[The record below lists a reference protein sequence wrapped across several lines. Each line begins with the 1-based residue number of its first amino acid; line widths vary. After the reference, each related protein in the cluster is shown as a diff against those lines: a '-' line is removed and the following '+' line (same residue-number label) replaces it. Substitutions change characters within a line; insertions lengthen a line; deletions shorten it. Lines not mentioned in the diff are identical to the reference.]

1 MADKPNDPNITP
13 GDGVRVIVKFG
24 NVQRKKKGGTGKETY
39 VAFIEPTKRVAEA
52 LGLTPASAKELE
64 RKKGDKTYRSGVS
77 KGGKSVKVDNPTKPG
92 YYMSLPVPSNANI
105 GQIADF
111 LAPTKANRFSVGGR
125 FWPCTGEEAQAA
137 KDAERAAAAQEAKGK
152 GKGK

>member
-1 MADKPNDPNITP
+1 MANKPNDPNVTP

-24 NVQRKKKGGTGKETY
+24 TVKRKKAGGGTETY
-39 VAFIEPTKRVAEA
+39 TAFINPTKRVAEA
-52 LGLTPASAKELE
+52 LNLTTVSAKQLE
-64 RKKGDKTYRSGVS
+64 QTKDGKVYRSGVS
-77 KGGKSVKVDNPTKPG
+77 KGGKSVKVDNPTRPG

-111 LAPTKANRFSVGGR
+111 LAPSKASRFSVGGR

-137 KDAERAAAAQEAKGK
+137 KDGERAAAAEEQKK
-152 GKGK
+152 KK